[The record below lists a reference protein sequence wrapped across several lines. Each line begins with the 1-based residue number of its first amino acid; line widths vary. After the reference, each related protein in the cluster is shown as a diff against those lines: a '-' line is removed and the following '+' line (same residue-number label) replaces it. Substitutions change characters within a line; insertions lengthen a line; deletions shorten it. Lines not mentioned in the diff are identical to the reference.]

1 MEDKTWKQI
10 GGLADVRCDGNLRQ
24 ALFHREL
31 TRGFEDPQQCR
42 DTTLRWLQDMLHDN
56 RTHRELGRDVI
67 SLAKLVPLPFD
78 EALRTLASRHGWPA
92 EALMQAVVSITNWL
106 EHHETVLREKADGPL
121 SCTPPIPIFGGG
133 PPSSRKTSLAGF
145 ASEVLLRVRG
155 APPRWVYLQERD
167 GERDPQLHRVT
178 SPHGLRH
185 C

>member
-1 MEDKTWKQI
+1 M
-10 GGLADVRCDGNLRQ
+10 RCDGNLRQ

-56 RTHRELGRDVI
+56 RTHRELGRDLI

-121 SCTPPIPIFGGG
+121 SCTPPFLFLVG
-133 PPSSRKTSLAGF
+133 
-145 ASEVLLRVRG
+145 VLLRRAKHPSLDSRRRFSCGFV
-155 APPRWVYLQERD
+155 APPPVGVPAGTRR
-167 GERDPQLHRVT
+167 
-178 SPHGLRH
+178 
-185 C
+185 